1 MIQKKGFL
9 ISLIFE
15 PRKNLNLI
23 IFEPCVEKIDGLYFD
38 TWSPDVPPPKAQDR
52 CYFSNDFERQC
63 NPHGIKKTLFR
74 LSAEQCLIEC
84 EKLEW
89 CDKVKWTFQ

>member
-15 PRKNLNLI
+15 PRNNLYLI

-38 TWSPDVPPPKAQDR
+38 TWSPDVPPPQAQDR